1 MPSTILTEAI
11 IALFIICSAVYAFTP
26 RDYFLRDPDYIQVP
40 KVGSHNAFNN
50 RISTERRSRI
60 CPSLNIAERSL
71 NLLVA
76 EIGWACTKIT
86 YKVLTYHCMTIPV
99 ASTRSRID

>member
-26 RDYFLRDPDYIQVP
+26 RDILPKGSRLHPGP

-50 RISTERRSRI
+50 HISTERRSRV

-76 EIGWACTKIT
+76 EIGWACTKII
-86 YKVLTYHCMTIPV
+86 YKVLTYHCLTIPV